1 MEKFLG
7 NKQVFSWALYD
18 WANSAF
24 STAIIAGFFPVLY
37 SSLTADMETRDSQ
50 FWFNMTLAVSSLVV
64 AVLAPVLGAIADHGG
79 QRKKFLATFALLGI
93 LMSASLAW
101 VGTSMWWL
109 GLIIYGLGQVGFF
122 GANIFYDALIVVVST
137 DDDMDVVSGLGYA
150 LGYIGGGLLFLFDVL
165 LVTQPQWFSIPD
177 QATALSFAFISVALW
192 WAVFTVPLL
201 VNVKDSVPVQTTS
214 VLESIQ
220 SSLFKLKQTF
230 SEIGKYRQILFFLG
244 GYWLYI
250 DGVGTII
257 KMAVF
262 FADRVLSLP
271 SESLIMALLVTQFVA
286 FPAALFFGW
295 LGKKI
300 GPKQGI
306 LTGLAVYTVVV
317 FFAWKGLQTE
327 KDFFVLAIA
336 IGLVQGGVQS
346 LSRSLFARIIPRSK
360 TTEFFGFYNMVGKF
374 ASIIGPILLAV
385 VPFIFAGSS
394 ERDSVLVLVLLFVFG
409 GYLLYRVDVEQGIK
423 DARV

>member
-317 FFAWKGLQTE
+317 LFAWKGLQTE